1 MILLLQMWIKNWKSY
16 QKASLRP
23 PTCNIYQLSHVTP
36 SFAVPLAMCILM
48 LPLLVVVN
56 KHVQL
61 TMSDPTFQCGHMTLN
76 TTPLVLPSLDNV
88 LPAMTLQ
95 NRVARLKTGYTSCLS
110 FHSGVQSG
118 SSSMSCRVYFR
129 RTLRVVRVVV
139 ALLLLLSG
147 DIELNPGPLGTCLD

>member
-1 MILLLQMWIKNWKSY
+1 MIIIFQMWIKNWKSY

-23 PTCNIYQLSHVTP
+23 HTCYIYQLSHVTP
-36 SFAVPLAMCILM
+36 SFAIPLAVCILM

-56 KHVQL
+56 EHVQL

-76 TTPLVLPSLDNV
+76 TAPLVLPSLDNV

-95 NRVARLKTGYTSCLS
+95 NRVAMPNTGHTSCLCA
-110 FHSGVQSG
+110 
-118 SSSMSCRVYFR
+118 SSTMSHMVYFR
-129 RTLRVVRVVV
+129 WALRVVGVVV

-147 DIELNPGPLGTCLD
+147 DIELNPGPLGMCLD